1 MKFSL
6 ASAVASLAAFSTL
19 AAAAPTKKLAARVPT
34 DTEDVVDDADSRV
47 TYSGDWTHLTNLT
60 QYDWDP
66 ASTLSY
72 TNDPEGSVS
81 IPYGKNYFGFSLIM
95 GSKADRGRFSI
106 QLGDKFWFDSADAH
120 GTCSGN
126 DCPEDD
132 LFINFPRLY
141 AENDDDQ
148 LVFKNVYSDDRV
160 GGTPFLAFNYVQLH
174 KINV

>member
-1 MKFSL
+1 MRFSL
-6 ASAVASLAAFSTL
+6 VSAVAALAAFSTF

-47 TYSGDWTHLTNLT
+47 TYSGDWMHLTNLT

-81 IPYGKNYFGFSLIM
+81 IPYGKDYFGFSLIM

-132 LFINFPRLY
+132 LFINFPRCASLS
-141 AENDDDQ
+141 
-148 LVFKNVYSDDRV
+148 LVFKNVYSDDRA
-160 GGTPFLAFNYVQLH
+160 GGTPFLTFNYVQLH